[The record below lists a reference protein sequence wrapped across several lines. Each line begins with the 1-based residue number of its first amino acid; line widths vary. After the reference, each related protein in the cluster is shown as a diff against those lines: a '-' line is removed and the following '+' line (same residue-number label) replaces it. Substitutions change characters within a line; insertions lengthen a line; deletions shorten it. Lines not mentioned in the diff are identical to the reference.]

1 MTNIINFKLFS
12 EAWLNRVKGGKGEK
26 RDPAVSSN
34 TTYDEPTHFIKN
46 AQKIGEVRG
55 LELHSSE
62 TAGGGMTHFTW
73 SPEDKKIH
81 HVLYA
86 ASSTPN
92 EQGGVQLK
100 YLSAHSRKTSHV
112 RMGEVYKSLI
122 TNHDRTLVGTSHSPG
137 AKKLW
142 DRMMTDPDIDVKG
155 IKNGKTVDIQ
165 GQMTH
170 VPYGSDDKETGNM
183 HLIARK
189 AKKGEGTV

>member
-1 MTNIINFKLFS
+1 MTIINFKLFH
-12 EAWLNRVKGGKGEK
+12 EAWLNRIKGGKGEK
-26 RDPAVSSN
+26 RDPAVSTN
-34 TTYDEPTHFIKN
+34 TEYDEPSHFIKN
-46 AQKIGEVRG
+46 AQKIGDIRG

-73 SPEDKKIH
+73 NPSDKKIH

-86 ASSTPN
+86 ANSTKDDEGN
-92 EQGGVQLK
+92 IQLK

-122 TNHDRTLVGTSHSPG
+122 NDHNRTLVGTSHSEG

-142 DRMMTDPDIDVKG
+142 DKMMTDPDIDVKG
-155 IKNGKTVDIQ
+155 IKNGRTVDLQ
-165 GQMTH
+165 NMKTH
-170 VPYGSDDKETGNM
+170 VPYGDPDKETGGM

-189 AKKGEGTV
+189 VKKSEGQV